1 MQDETAELDL
11 LRRHKIFAL
20 EIERSSVDTWIQ
32 NSISEDFES
41 ERDAHLFLSR
51 CSSRFPLVRKCN
63 GCRVNLH
70 QRSTAYRCLEC
81 RDMEFCFS
89 CYINE
94 EEPDG
99 HATSHRMIDMR

>member
-32 NSISEDFES
+32 NSISKDFES

-51 CSSRFPLVRKCN
+51 CSRRFHLLRKCN
-63 GCRVNLH
+63 GCKVNLH
-70 QRSTAYRCLEC
+70 WASPAYRCLDC
-81 RDMEFCFS
+81 RDMEFCLF
-89 CYINE
+89 CYIKE

-99 HATSHRMIDMR
+99 HATSHRMIYNR